1 MNVGQSKV
9 MVFERKEV
17 EMRKFSTPYSVG
29 VPAERCKIVL
39 EGESVEEINEFKIRV
54 ADVFE
59 G

>member
-39 EGESVEEINEFKIRV
+39 EGESVEEINEFKYLGTR
-54 ADVFE
+54 
-59 G
+59 